1 MARTMALTS
10 GTRLG
15 PYEIQSPLGAGGMG
29 EVYRALD
36 TRLQRIVAVKI
47 LPFHLSENPEA
58 KERFDREARTISS
71 LNHPNICT
79 LHDVGHQDGVDYLV
93 MECLEGETL
102 ASRLDRGAL
111 ASDQL
116 FKYGIEICEGL
127 EIAHRTGVVH
137 RDLKPGNIMLTQ
149 SGVKLMDFGLAKSLP
164 ARASASSCLTA
175 NLSSPAAHL
184 PLTEKGMIVGT
195 FQYMSP
201 EQLQGKEVDGRSDIF
216 SLGAVLYEM
225 VTGKRAFEGK
235 SQLSVA
241 AAILENEPRPI
252 RSVKPMTSPVL
263 DHAIVCCLAKNPENR
278 WQTARDLA
286 LELKWTAESGAHTG
300 TLTPAG
306 QRRTG
311 RQLLAWSV
319 AALLAVIVVLATFL
333 FRSQGPQVATPV
345 RFEVRLPAGTP
356 NFTLSPNGR
365 QLALIAPGTDGRNL
379 VWIRALDSLE
389 PHPLPG
395 TENVLGPPVFWSP
408 DSRFIAFQAGSKLKK
423 IDVSG
428 GPPQDICDAS
438 VMILGGDWDRDGI
451 VIFGTDGNGI
461 MQVPAAGGVPTLLTT
476 TGGHNEVH
484 VFPSFL
490 PDGRHFFYLRASE
503 NPGIYLGSLDVK
515 PEQQSSRRI
524 LSTSLMAVYTASAD
538 PGMGRLLFLREGTLL
553 AQAFDE
559 KSLQPQGDPIPVA
572 ERVGSLFLS
581 GQFSV
586 TPGVLAFRGGK
597 TALWLSRLTWFDRQG
612 KLLGN
617 AGEPETYSY
626 TDLALSPDG
635 TRLAVARLDPKVAGG
650 EVGIWLLDLIR
661 GVTTRF
667 TFDLPPD
674 SAPVWSPDG
683 TRVTFAAARAGG
695 NGIYQK
701 ATNGSGKEQEL
712 VRATGDPKLPDD
724 WSSDGRFLLYTQRDP
739 RTHADLWVLP
749 LAGNGT
755 PSGAATPF
763 ANTEFS
769 EEQGRFSPDARWI
782 AYASDE
788 SGRSEIYIQP
798 FPAPPNGGSKT
809 PISRDG
815 GSEPRW
821 RRDGKEL
828 FYFSPDGKLMV
839 ADVTEGPTFKAS
851 VPRTLFQVPV
861 AQIAH
866 NAVASQVFGWDVAPD
881 GKRFLIGTSTTST
894 EPVTV
899 VLNWTAELKKE

>member
-1 MARTMALTS
+1 
-10 GTRLG
+10 
-15 PYEIQSPLGAGGMG
+15 MG

-36 TRLQRIVAVKI
+36 IRLQRIVAVKI
-47 LPFHLSENPEA
+47 LPSHLSEDPEA

-79 LHDVGHQDGVDYLV
+79 LYDVGHQNGVDYLV
-93 MECLEGETL
+93 MEYLEGETL
-102 ASRLDRGAL
+102 ASRLDKGAL
-111 ASDQL
+111 APDQVL
-116 FKYGIEICEGL
+116 KYGIEICEGL

-137 RDLKPGNIMLTQ
+137 RDLKPGNIMLTKT
-149 SGVKLMDFGLAKSLP
+149 GIKLMDFGLAKSLP
-164 ARASASSCLTA
+164 ASASATPSLTMT
-175 NLSSPAAHL
+175 LSSPAASS
-184 PLTEKGMIVGT
+184 PLTEKGMVVGT

-201 EQLQGKEVDGRSDIF
+201 EQVQGKEVDGRSDIF

-235 SQLSVA
+235 SHLSVA
-241 AAILENEPRPI
+241 AAIVEDELAPI
-252 RSVKPMTSPVL
+252 ASVKPMTSAVL
-263 DHAIVCCLAKNPENR
+263 DHAIVSCLAKNPEDR

-286 LELKWTAESGAHTG
+286 LELKWTAASGAGTG
-300 TLTPAG
+300 ILTPPNQGRSG
-306 QRRTG
+306 Q
-311 RQLLAWSV
+311 QWLAWSV
-319 AALLAVIVVLATFL
+319 AALLGVTVVLTTFL
-333 FRSQGPQVATPV
+333 YRGKRPPVTTPV
-345 RFEVRLPAGTP
+345 RFEIRLPAGTL
-356 NFTLSPNGR
+356 NFTLSPDGR
-365 QLALIAPGTDGRNL
+365 QLAFLAPGADGRNH

-389 PHPLPG
+389 PRSLPG
-395 TENVLGPPVFWSP
+395 TESVQGPPVFWSP

-438 VMILGGDWDRDGI
+438 VLILGGAWNRDGI
-451 VIFGTDGNGI
+451 VIFGTDGNGV
-461 MQVPAAGGVPTLLTT
+461 MQVPAAGGAPTLLTIQ
-476 TGGHNEVH
+476 GGHNETH
-484 VFPSFL
+484 AFPSFL

-503 NPGIYLGSLDVK
+503 NPGIYLGSLDVT
-515 PEQQSSRRI
+515 PEQQSSSRI
-524 LSTSLMAVYTASAD
+524 LSTSLMAVYTTSTD
-538 PGMGRLLFLREGTLL
+538 PRMGRLFFLREGTLL

-559 KSLQPQGDPIPVA
+559 RSLQLQGDPIPVA

-586 TPGVLAFRGGK
+586 SPSGVLAFRGGK
-597 TALWLSRLTWFDRQG
+597 TALWLSRLSWFDRQG
-612 KLLGN
+612 RQLGN
-617 AGEPETYSY
+617 VGDTGTYSY

-635 TRLAVARLDPKVAGG
+635 TRLAAARIDPKVASG
-650 EVGIWLLDLIR
+650 EVGIWVIWLLDLIR
-661 GVTTRF
+661 GVSTRF
-667 TFDLPPD
+667 TFDQAPD

-683 TRVTFAAARAGG
+683 TRVAFAAPRTGG

-724 WSSDGRFLLYTQRDP
+724 WSHDGRFLLYTHVDP

-755 PSGAATPF
+755 PSGTAIPF

-798 FPAPPNGGSKT
+798 FPAPPNGGSKM

-815 GSEPRW
+815 GGEPRW

-828 FYFSPDGKLMV
+828 FYFSPDGKLMA
-839 ADVTEGPTFKAS
+839 ADLTEGPTLKAS

-866 NAVASQVFGWDVAPD
+866 NAVASQIFDWDVAPD
-881 GKRFLIGTSTTST
+881 GKRFLIDTSTTST

-899 VLNWTAELKKE
+899 LLNWTAELKK

>member
-1 MARTMALTS
+1 
-10 GTRLG
+10 
-15 PYEIQSPLGAGGMG
+15 MG

-36 TRLQRIVAVKI
+36 TRLDRIVAVKI
-47 LPFHLSENPEA
+47 LPSHLSEDPEA

-79 LHDVGHQDGVDYLV
+79 LYDVGHQNGVDYLV
-93 MECLEGETL
+93 MEYLEGETL
-102 ASRLDRGAL
+102 ASRLDKGAF
-111 ASDQL
+111 APDQVL
-116 FKYGIEICEGL
+116 KYGIEICEGL
-127 EIAHRTGVVH
+127 EVAHRTGVVH
-137 RDLKPGNIMLTQ
+137 RDLKPGNIMLTKT
-149 SGVKLMDFGLAKSLP
+149 GVKLMDFGLAKSLP
-164 ARASASSCLTA
+164 ASASATPSLTLT
-175 NLSSPAAHL
+175 LSSPAVHS
-184 PLTEKGMIVGT
+184 PLTEKGMVVGT

-201 EQLQGKEVDGRSDIF
+201 EQVQGKEVDGRSDIF

-235 SQLSVA
+235 SHLSVA
-241 AAILENEPRPI
+241 AAIVEDEPAPI
-252 RSVKPMTSPVL
+252 ASVKPMTSAVL
-263 DHAIVCCLAKNPENR
+263 DHAIVCCLTKNPEYR

-286 LELKWTAESGAHTG
+286 LELKWTAGSGAGTG
-300 TLTPAG
+300 NLTSPNQG
-306 QRRTG
+306 RSG
-311 RQLLAWSV
+311 RQWLAWSV
-319 AALLAVIVVLATFL
+319 AALLGATVVLTTFL
-333 FRSQGPQVATPV
+333 YRGKRPPVTTPV
-345 RFEVRLPAGTP
+345 RFEIRLPAGTL
-356 NFTLSPNGR
+356 NFTLSPDGR
-365 QLALIAPGTDGRNL
+365 QLAFLAPGADGRNL

-389 PHPLPG
+389 PRSLPG
-395 TENVLGPPVFWSP
+395 TENVQGPPVFWSP

-423 IDVSG
+423 IDFSG

-438 VMILGGDWDRDGI
+438 VLILGGAWNRDGT

-476 TGGHNEVH
+476 PVGHNETH
-484 VFPSFL
+484 AFPSFL
-490 PDGRHFFYLRASE
+490 PDGRHFFYLRPSE
-503 NPGIYLGSLDVK
+503 NPGIYLGSVDVT
-515 PEQQSSRRI
+515 PEQQSSRRM
-524 LSTSLMAVYTASAD
+524 LSTSLMAVYTASPD
-538 PGMGRLLFLREGTLL
+538 LRMGRLLFLRGGTLL

-559 KSLQPQGDPIPVA
+559 RSLQPQGDPIPVA

-586 TPGVLAFRGGK
+586 SPSGVLAFRGGK
-597 TALWLSRLTWFDRQG
+597 TALWLSRLSWFDRQG
-612 KLLGN
+612 RQLGN
-617 AGEPETYSY
+617 VGDTETYSY

-635 TRLAVARLDPKVAGG
+635 TRLAAARIDPRVAGG
-650 EVGIWLLDLIR
+650 EVGIWVIWLLDLIR
-661 GVTTRF
+661 GVSTRF
-667 TFDLPPD
+667 TFDLAPD

-683 TRVTFAAARAGG
+683 TRVAFAAPRAGG

-724 WSSDGRFLLYTQRDP
+724 WSHDGRFLLYTHVDP

-755 PSGAATPF
+755 PSGTGTPF
-763 ANTEFS
+763 VNTEFS

-798 FPAPPNGGSKT
+798 FPAPPNGGSKM

-839 ADVTEGPTFKAS
+839 ADVTEGPTFRAS

-866 NAVASQVFGWDVAPD
+866 NAVSSQVFGWDVAPD
-881 GKRFLIGTSTTST
+881 GKRFLIDTATTST